1 VTGRAVMVTLSVN
14 HPALWPDRVE
24 CVENPQPFYGL
35 HGDGP
40 AVAQQICARCPMLRR
55 CADWALEAPQY
66 AAGGVFASVPVPA
79 PSTNR
84 SLKKARA
91 AAFEQLRVVAATGIP
106 ASESDEQSPCAGFS
120 DEIEEV
126 A

>member
-1 VTGRAVMVTLSVN
+1 MTGRAITVTLSAN
-14 HPALWPDRVE
+14 HPANWPFRVE
-24 CVENPQPFYGL
+24 CVEDPELFYGL
-35 HGDGP
+35 HGAGP
-40 AVAQQICARCPMLRR
+40 AAAQQVCARCPMLQR

-84 SLKKARA
+84 ARKKARA
-91 AAFEQLRVVAATGIP
+91 AAFEQLRAVAATGIP
-106 ASESDEQSPCAGFS
+106 VDEQSPCAEFGD
-120 DEIEEV
+120 DEMDEV